1 MSSRIRED
9 YPPITPSNN
18 VDLNV
23 QTGNQSLLL
32 GVGILHLDLLVV
44 AAVGGISGSQSQ
56 QWRQISRAGGGPYLR
71 SFSMRST
78 WVMTMRRQQ

>member
-9 YPPITPSNN
+9 YPPITPTNN

-56 QWRQISRAGGGPYLR
+56 
-71 SFSMRST
+71 
-78 WVMTMRRQQ
+78 